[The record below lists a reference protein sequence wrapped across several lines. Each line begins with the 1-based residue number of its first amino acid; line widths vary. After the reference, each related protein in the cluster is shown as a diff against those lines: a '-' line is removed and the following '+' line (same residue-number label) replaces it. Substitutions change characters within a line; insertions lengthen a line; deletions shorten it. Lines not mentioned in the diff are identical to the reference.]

1 MRSEALELEELL
13 VGGSAKLSVKLFNTT
28 AIMHGAV
35 KLVN

>member
-13 VGGSAKLSVKLFNTT
+13 VAGSVKLFNTT
-28 AIMHGAV
+28 AIKHGAV